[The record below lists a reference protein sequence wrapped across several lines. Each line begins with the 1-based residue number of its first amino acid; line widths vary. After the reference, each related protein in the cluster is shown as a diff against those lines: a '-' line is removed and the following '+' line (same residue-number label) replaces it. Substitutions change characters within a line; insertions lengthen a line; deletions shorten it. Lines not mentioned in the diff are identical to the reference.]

1 MGAIARSSILV
12 GFLTCLGFGFS
23 TVQAGEQKQAA
34 VEKQSSVQTQG
45 AVKDRWRYTFHNG
58 EWWYWLPTN
67 RWVYW
72 RNDRWNTYVPQTYTP
87 PRALRGTVSDFSDPA
102 LGRQTTVDMDG
113 RPFYGR
119 TLGDLDRRPTE
130 TNGEI
135 GPFYGNPLPSDILG
149 NQGDR
154 SGSRPF
160 YGRAES
166 SGD

>member
-1 MGAIARSSILV
+1 MCAITRLSILV
-12 GFLTCLGFGFS
+12 GFLTCVGLGFS
-23 TVQAGEQKQAA
+23 TVQAADQKQAA
-34 VEKQSSVQTQG
+34 AERQSSGQTQG

-72 RNDRWNTYVPQTYTP
+72 RNDCWNAYVPQTYTP
-87 PRALRGTVSDFSDPA
+87 PRMVRGSVNKFSDSIS
-102 LGRQTTVDMDG
+102 GRQMTGDMDT

-130 TNGEI
+130 TNSEV
-135 GPFYGNPLPSDILG
+135 GPFYGNPLPSEIFG

-154 SGSRPF
+154 SGIRPF